1 MTQDKEG
8 QESAKDVYFQY
19 VDVQFGTELMY
30 TPFAP
35 KNPLAN
41 FASKGGT
48 IFLSKKKPLLIVAD
62 LADAKQME
70 AFDNTKDN

>member
-1 MTQDKEG
+1 MQADKASDSSNSLLFQHIE
-8 QESAKDVYFQY
+8 VY
-19 VDVQFGTELMY
+19 VGKELLY

-35 KNPLAN
+35 KNPLKN

-62 LADAKQME
+62 LADQRSAEE
-70 AFDNTKDN
+70 APRAN